1 MMLATTFLVVGAA
14 VGLFRPDTIS
24 RIAIERELSTF
35 VRVDTVSGPPGEGA
49 VRVVGFNT
57 DGHKAGPLLADFLH
71 EHGRLVW
78 YLATHT
84 PGAQARML
92 TDRDSPLI
100 VRDSVIVALQTNQIF
115 SDRVFTMLAQ
125 YWRPRGRFIAG
136 ASPRTTRASVSVT
149 SLTRIGA
156 RFFYPDR
163 FSARGDTMFT
173 HICAGMNG
181 ISDLPDAVDPLVEAF
196 VFAAVSGSVF
206 EPRSPLMRDFE
217 RAAKRAK
224 VTSVSKDT
232 ATRVRRAQGA
242 MWVKLEESSALRRVL
257 TRAYSTHQ
265 TVLPFRLADGS

>member
-1 MMLATTFLVVGAA
+1 
-14 VGLFRPDTIS
+14 
-24 RIAIERELSTF
+24 
-35 VRVDTVSGPPGEGA
+35 
-49 VRVVGFNT
+49 
-57 DGHKAGPLLADFLH
+57 
-71 EHGRLVW
+71 
-78 YLATHT
+78 
-84 PGAQARML
+84 
-92 TDRDSPLI
+92 
-100 VRDSVIVALQTNQIF
+100 
-115 SDRVFTMLAQ
+115 
-125 YWRPRGRFIAG
+125 
-136 ASPRTTRASVSVT
+136 
-149 SLTRIGA
+149 
-156 RFFYPDR
+156 
-163 FSARGDTMFT
+163 MFT

-257 TRAYSTHQ
+257 TRAYSAHQ